1 MDNETIEQS
10 TETIEQSSETVE
22 QSSEVSNIEEIEEY
36 EKTEEEA
43 ETKNEK
49 SEETEQSEEEKPT
62 STVIQVVENE
72 ESETGYVI
80 TELDIDSLNKMS
92 ESYVEN
98 MLAVTPTTNDYYA
111 FLGEDIES
119 YFSGIMANY
128 PLNEYRAYHLRH
140 WIQNT
145 SYSSYY
151 DDYYYL
157 YYDYPNTDCI
167 EVYKSY
173 NASNY
178 QVRYTTAPILSS
190 TITYGSEEGLSDI
203 RKGVSYVEG
212 LSVVCVIAGLLVLYI
227 VGAIFKHLKS

>member
-1 MDNETIEQS
+1 MENENIEQS
-10 TETIEQSSETVE
+10 TETIEQSSEAIE
-22 QSSEVSNIEEIEEY
+22 QSSEVSDTEEIEDNKEP
-36 EKTEEEA
+36 
-43 ETKNEK
+43 
-49 SEETEQSEEEKPT
+49 EETEESEEEKPI
-62 STVIQVVENE
+62 STVIQVVENK
-72 ESETGYVI
+72 ESETGYDI
-80 TELDIDSLNKMS
+80 TELDIESLNKMS
-92 ESYVEN
+92 ESYVEA
-98 MLAVTPTTNDYYA
+98 MLAVTPTTNDYYT

-190 TITYGSEEGLSDI
+190 TITYGCDEGLSDI

-212 LSVVCVIAGLLVLYI
+212 LSVCCVVAGLLVLYI
-227 VGAIFKHLKS
+227 ISAIFKHLKG

>member
-1 MDNETIEQS
+1 MENENIEQS
-10 TETIEQSSETVE
+10 TETIEQSSEAIE
-22 QSSEVSNIEEIEEY
+22 QSSEVSDTEEIEDNKEPEEIEE
-36 EKTEEEA
+36 
-43 ETKNEK
+43 
-49 SEETEQSEEEKPT
+49 SEEEKPT
-62 STVIQVVENE
+62 STVIQVVENK
-72 ESETGYVI
+72 ESETGYDI
-80 TELDIDSLNKMS
+80 TELDIESLNKMS
-92 ESYVEN
+92 ESYVEA
-98 MLAVTPTTNDYYA
+98 MLAVTPTTNDYYT

-190 TITYGSEEGLSDI
+190 TITYGSDEGLSDI

-212 LSVVCVIAGLLVLYI
+212 LSVCCVVAGLLVLYI
-227 VGAIFKHLKS
+227 ISAIFKHLKG

>member
-1 MDNETIEQS
+1 MENENIEQS
-10 TETIEQSSETVE
+10 TETIEQSSEAIE
-22 QSSEVSNIEEIEEY
+22 QSSEVSDTEEIEDNKEP
-36 EKTEEEA
+36 
-43 ETKNEK
+43 
-49 SEETEQSEEEKPT
+49 EETEESEEEKPT
-62 STVIQVVENE
+62 STVIQVVENK
-72 ESETGYVI
+72 ESETGYDI
-80 TELDIDSLNKMS
+80 TELDIESLNKMS
-92 ESYVEN
+92 ESYVEA
-98 MLAVTPTTNDYYA
+98 MLAVTPTTNDYYT

-190 TITYGSEEGLSDI
+190 TITYGSDEGLSDI

-212 LSVVCVIAGLLVLYI
+212 LSVCCVVAGLLVLYI
-227 VGAIFKHLKS
+227 ISAIFKHLKG

>member
-1 MDNETIEQS
+1 MMENENIEQS
-10 TETIEQSSETVE
+10 TETIEQSSETVK
-22 QSSEVSNIEEIEEY
+22 QSSEVSNTEEIVEY
-36 EKTEEEA
+36 
-43 ETKNEK
+43 EK
-49 SEETEQSEEEKPT
+49 SEETEEPEEEKPT

-72 ESETGYVI
+72 ESEMGYDI
-80 TELDIDSLNKMS
+80 TELDIESLNKMS
-92 ESYVEN
+92 ESYVEA

-111 FLGEDIES
+111 FLGDDIQE

-140 WIQNT
+140 WIQNS

-157 YYDYPNTDCI
+157 YYDYPNTDCV